1 MQVHMGLHLVFQNV
15 QRILFIHGGSKF
27 KSTLVEKNRRQR
39 GSRWLWSSNIVS
51 AKMAC

>member
-1 MQVHMGLHLVFQNV
+1 MGLHLVFQNV

-39 GSRWLWSSNIVS
+39 GSRWLNDHGITVSSEFNPLD
-51 AKMAC
+51 